1 MIALMGLFAAAFLAA
16 TLVPAQSEAVL
27 VGLLL
32 ADGHPVWMLLGV
44 ATAGNVLGA
53 VVNWAIGR
61 WIAVW
66 GRHLRSPVSSARLV
80 RAETWY
86 RRWGWISLFG
96 CWLPIVGDPLTVVAG
111 ALREPLW
118 RFAII
123 VTAAKAGRY
132 FALAAV
138 TLALVDPHPA

>member
-1 MIALMGLFAAAFLAA
+1 MLALTGLFLAALLAA

-32 ADGHPVWMLLGV
+32 AGTHPVWLLLVV

-53 VVNWAIGR
+53 IVNWAIGR
-61 WIAVW
+61 WI
-66 GRHLRSPVSSARLV
+66 GHLGDHPRAPVSAARRA
-80 RAETWY
+80 RAEAWY

-96 CWLPIVGDPLTVVAG
+96 SWLPIVGDPLTVVAG

-118 RFAII
+118 RFTI
-123 VTAAKAGRY
+123 VVSLAKAGRY
-132 FALAAV
+132 IVLAAA
-138 TLALVDPHPA
+138 TLAVMPARGA